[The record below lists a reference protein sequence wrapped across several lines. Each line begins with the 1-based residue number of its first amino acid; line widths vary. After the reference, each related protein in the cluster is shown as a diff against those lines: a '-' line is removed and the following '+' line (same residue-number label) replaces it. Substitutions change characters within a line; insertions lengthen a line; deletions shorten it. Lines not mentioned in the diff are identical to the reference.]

1 MSYLRKAITFGLSGW
16 LALALFSVLQYP
28 KIVGR
33 ACYFGMSWLFC
44 SAHLSAGLRVTLVCL
59 LFLIFTCLVY
69 SGFFLWKFYQ
79 NREKEP
85 YSKKIV
91 WIAALFIF
99 LASLVV
105 PFASG
110 DVVFYFY
117 AGKAEHAGTDMF
129 VQEWNRENHF
139 VQPPAKLND
148 KFPYGP
154 VTARVFGALYAISHD
169 NVVIFILLWKVVVG
183 LFFFLLG
190 WLLWKFLDTS
200 SNAVEKNNL
209 WLLWLLQPA
218 ALFEWMVSGHFDAI
232 WLVFILIALIFAQ
245 RKKWWLVLPCLF
257 IGIWIK
263 FIPIFFVP
271 WFVVKW
277 WQDIDGQNWK
287 KMLGGQL
294 AGILISAIITVLA
307 WGTFWRGFIVFDT
320 ISKLSKWAVSSTFAV
335 LYYTLAPLFNF
346 LIGVNYH
353 WYLTRFV
360 QFGLLS
366 VVLYFMYPFIK
377 KSLLVI
383 FRRAV
388 LSEVDFLNAFFV
400 SMVVYMIFWQ
410 KAVWPWYTTWLL
422 PLGIMAYIKSKNE
435 YIKKITAWITISPLF
450 FYFVWMLNFQITNG
464 GDATMHLWF
473 FYYVVI
479 SVFVYPSY
487 YLYKWRMVNY
497 NIEDSIA
504 ASGKSVKE

>member
-1 MSYLRKAITFGLSGW
+1 
-16 LALALFSVLQYP
+16 
-28 KIVGR
+28 
-33 ACYFGMSWLFC
+33 MSWLFC